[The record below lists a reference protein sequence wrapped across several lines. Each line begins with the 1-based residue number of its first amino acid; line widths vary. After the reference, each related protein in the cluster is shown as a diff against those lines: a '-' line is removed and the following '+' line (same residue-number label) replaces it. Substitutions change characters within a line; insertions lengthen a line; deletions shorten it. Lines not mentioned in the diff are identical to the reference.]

1 MSTSWPLTRA
11 DLNAALSRGKIRL
24 SHKIYTSDFGTRE
37 AWTAYQALFAVV
49 V

>member
-1 MSTSWPLTRA
+1 MSTSWPLSRS
-11 DLNAALSRGKIRL
+11 DLITALSRGKLRL